1 MSNKFKY
8 TAWCVGH
15 LTDDGVT
22 HIGVYTEERPTSM
35 QAEIQFTI
43 SQHSAKSVEE
53 ALRGAALFGMHRL
66 KTSRMPTLL
75 NKMRDSMPAYYQTS
89 RTVLRLL
96 EAAGGNPYELAQ
108 EYLRTG
114 EYAYL
119 EAPLGSRSKA

>member
-1 MSNKFKY
+1 MSSKQKY

-15 LTDDGVT
+15 LTDDDVS

-43 SQHSAKSVEE
+43 TQYSADSVEE

-66 KTSRMPTLL
+66 KTSKMPTLL
-75 NKMRDSMPAYYQTS
+75 HKMQASMPALYHTS
-89 RTVLRLL
+89 GIVLGLM
-96 EAAGGNPYELAQ
+96 AKIGGNPYELAQ

-114 EYAYL
+114 GWAYL
-119 EAPLGSRSKA
+119 DVPLGSRSKA